1 MSNIDRLIAEGAYS
15 CAGSL
20 ILKNRELGVLRDG
33 DLVLNDEGRALL
45 AKLDEV
51 TDVVVKAPKGKSKK
65 VDAEPTQA
73 DAEAQLDALLAE

>member
-1 MSNIDRLIAEGAYS
+1 MSNIDRLMAEGAYS

-20 ILKNRELGVLRDG
+20 VFKNRELGVLRDG

-51 TDVVVKAPKGKSKK
+51 TDVVVKAPKGKGKK
-65 VDAEPTQA
+65 AEAEPTQA

>member
-45 AKLDEV
+45 AKLDDV
-51 TDVVVKAPKGKSKK
+51 TDVAVKAPKAKAKK
-65 VDAEPTQA
+65 VEVEAPVL